1 MKHLMLITTSL
12 VLLLVLAGC
21 RTSDKSKTDG
31 FVYSIKNAE
40 VRGNFLNFTLKN
52 HNNRSLRKATVYVQL
67 GIQNQESDFSEIPA
81 IEKTFECNLN
91 HLEKT
96 DFSICLSEYAL
107 TIISSG
113 MINMETG
120 VSGKKTVQLFIFFF
134 VVFFTNCNT
143 ADFSTDC
150 LWKFL

>member
-1 MKHLMLITTSL
+1 MKHLMLITTSF

-21 RTSDKSKTDG
+21 RTSDKSKTAG

-52 HNNRSLRKATVYVQL
+52 HNNRSLRKATVYIQL

-96 DFSICLSEYAL
+96 DFSICLSEYDLFMDKENELSDLL
-107 TIISSG
+107 TSG
-113 MINMETG
+113 DIYIKRIYAEEITFDND
-120 VSGKKTVQLFIFFF
+120 L
-134 VVFFTNCNT
+134 
-143 ADFSTDC
+143 
-150 LWKFL
+150 LWYDKYGNWCFW